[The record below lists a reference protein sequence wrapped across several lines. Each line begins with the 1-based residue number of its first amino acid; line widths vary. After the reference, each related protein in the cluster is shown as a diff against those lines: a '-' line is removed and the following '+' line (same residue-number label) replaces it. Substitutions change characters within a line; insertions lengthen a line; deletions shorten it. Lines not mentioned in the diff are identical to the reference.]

1 MKMSSIWQRVR
12 WLFMAFQDSVRYHL
26 SLTGRPGSLIAQ
38 LFIKSFL
45 KSFSNIFS
53 FLIFAYLGIKGVLFA
68 NLGFDSIQWAYS
80 IGLWITFFIISRV
93 LYNRIR
99 IGWMLSVDS
108 FFRLNRH
115 TGLKA
120 AFSEGKEYTKFWNS
134 ASKNAAMSPKG
145 VDRQLLG
152 NVEFYRLLIG
162 YSESATNSWYND
174 TLQSYFVEM
183 KQRIRGRRDS
193 IFYTSIIFLYFYVVT
208 AFFPVL
214 DIFQQNPFQLFASV
228 SFNAT
233 NMLALS
239 SCLAAVY
246 AFFEIRQ
253 LGAQKIHLQAF
264 CLRIAEQNI
273 RAAEEH
279 RDSILSLDRD
289 TRFSLAGTLKG
300 PLSMDFYLLLFPAL
314 LGVFL
319 YFFTDFFAQLFTI
332 LLFFLLPSLFR
343 NIDISRLFL
352 KMRIV
357 GQGETTNSMV
367 LMKLVFLFLELL
379 LLCLIVSFTLPYFSM
394 VPNVN
399 NLVTFYFSNDLR
411 LILPMII
418 FLFAIILLG
427 WCKNA
432 SISQREAHEYSFV
445 LIMFTAGL
453 GFAVLKGYFVAFI
466 YSLPAL
472 GLVCLRLITKMRR
485 GY

>member
-45 KSFSNIFS
+45 NSFGYIFS
-53 FLIFAYLGIKGVLFA
+53 FLIFAYLCIKGVLFA

-80 IGLWITFFIISRV
+80 IGLWITFFVISRV

-108 FFRLNRH
+108 FFRLNTH

-120 AFSEGKEYTKFWNS
+120 AFSEGKEYTKFWTS

-145 VDRQLLG
+145 VDHQLLG

-162 YSESATNSWYND
+162 HSESAINSWYND
-174 TLQSYFVEM
+174 ALQNYFIEM

-214 DIFQQNPFQLFASV
+214 DIFQQNPFQLVASV

-246 AFFEIRQ
+246 AFFETRQ
-253 LGAQKIHLQAF
+253 VGAQKIHLQAF

-319 YFFTDFFAQLFTI
+319 YYFTDFFAQLFTI
-332 LLFFLLPSLFR
+332 LLFCLLPNLCR
-343 NIDISRLFL
+343 NIDKSRLFL

-357 GQGETTNSMV
+357 SQGETSNSMV
-367 LMKLVFLFLELL
+367 LMKVVFLFLELL
-379 LLCLIVSFTLPYFSM
+379 TLCLIVSFTLPYFSM

-399 NLVTFYFSNDLR
+399 NLITFYFSNDLR
-411 LILPMII
+411 FFLPMII

-427 WCKNA
+427 WSKNA